1 MTTKHV
7 LSAAAIALCVA
18 FGSAPGCAGRKAAWE
33 EGQSTGGQVGGDVA
47 SHVTQGDAHWEK
59 RNDPNE
65 IRAAIASWEKAAKA
79 DPKNLDVLVKLTR
92 ANYFLADGYLR
103 ANDKEYLKYC
113 DIGVKWGEKAMQAA
127 SPEFEKKMREGA
139 KLPDAVKVIPKEGV
153 PAMYWY
159 ATALGSW
166 AKRKSFAVLLG
177 QKDNVRAI
185 MTHVLE
191 LDPNYFY
198 GGPHRYFGV
207 FYAVAPAF
215 AGGDLKKSKEHFE
228 KSLQISP
235 NYLGTKVRWAEEL
248 AVKEQDEA
256 TYDKLLNEVLA
267 APDDAIPELKPE
279 IMVDKQKAK
288 ELLADKEDKF

>member
-1 MTTKHV
+1 MSTKHV
-7 LSAAAIALCVA
+7 LFAAAIAIGMV
-18 FGSAPGCAGRKAAWE
+18 SGCAGRKAAWE
-33 EGQSTGGQVGGDVA
+33 KGQTSDGKGGGDAAA
-47 SHVTQGDAHWEK
+47 SIAAGDAHWAK
-59 RNDPNE
+59 RSDPNE
-65 IRAAIASWEKAAKA
+65 IRAAIAAWEKAAQT
-79 DPKNLDVLVKLTR
+79 DTKNVDLLVKLTR
-92 ANYFLADGYLR
+92 ANYFLADGFLR
-103 ANDKEYLKYC
+103 ADDKEYLKYT

-127 SPEFEKKMREGA
+127 SPEFDKKMREGA
-139 KLPDAVKVIPKEGV
+139 KLPEAVGVIPKEGV

-228 KSLQISP
+228 KSLQLAP

-256 TYDKLLNEVLA
+256 TFDKLLNEVIA
-267 APDDAIPELKPE
+267 APDDAIPELTPE

-288 ELLADKEDKF
+288 ELLADKDDKF

>member
-1 MTTKHV
+1 MSTKH
-7 LSAAAIALCVA
+7 LLFACALA
-18 FGSAPGCAGRKAAWE
+18 LGASGCAGRKAAWE
-33 EGQSTGGQVGGDVA
+33 ASGGSDGKGSADATAQIA
-47 SHVTQGDAHWEK
+47 EGDAHWAK
-59 RNDPNE
+59 RTDPNE
-65 IRAAIASWEKAAKA
+65 IRAAIAAWEKAAKA
-79 DPKNLDVLVKLTR
+79 DPKNADLLVKLTR

-103 ANDKEYLKYC
+103 GDDKEYLKYT

-127 SPEFEKKMREGA
+127 SPEFDAKMRAGA
-139 KLPDAVKVIPKEGV
+139 KLPEAVKLIKKEGV

-191 LDPNYFY
+191 LDPTYFY

-228 KSLQISP
+228 KSLQIAP
-235 NYLGTKVRWAEEL
+235 DYLGTKVRWAEEL

-256 TYDKLLNEVLA
+256 TYDKLLAEVLA
-267 APDDAIPELKPE
+267 GSDDALPDIKPELL
-279 IMVDKQKAK
+279 VDKQKAR
-288 ELLADKEDKF
+288 ELIANKDDRF